1 MSSPTKFQTA
11 SNISII
17 RIFVSAKHYS
27 DAAWILHVKHL
38 RLHQFSRN
46 YLVRCALLTWCV
58 KTTGLIRLSAA
69 ITIDLMN
76 DDLTSVRHDFN
87 IHPATRIGYVSLNV
101 SDINIS
107 LDFYERVLGFKK
119 VDRPSSQ
126 RALLSVDG
134 HPSYIVELLQS
145 KDLAGYKASKP
156 ETRRAGLYHL
166 AILLP
171 KRKYLADM
179 FQNLTER
186 RSEVQFDGLADHL
199 VSESI
204 YIRDPD
210 NNGIEIYYDRP
221 SSKWEW
227 NGGQVRMATDR
238 LDTEDLLRES
248 TASGWKSMPAKTV
261 IGHVHL
267 HVRNLAK
274 AMKLYREILGLNFT
288 ATYPGAYFFA
298 AGKYHHHIATNIWLG
313 TRIHLATPGSVGL
326 NHFGIEL
333 PNKEQYEK
341 MIRQI
346 RQYKT
351 EAPQYEQSNGSSKSV
366 FLRDMDGITIR
377 LYTR

>member
-1 MSSPTKFQTA
+1 MTF
-11 SNISII
+11 
-17 RIFVSAKHYS
+17 
-27 DAAWILHVKHL
+27 
-38 RLHQFSRN
+38 
-46 YLVRCALLTWCV
+46 AL
-58 KTTGLIRLSAA
+58 
-69 ITIDLMN
+69 
-76 DDLTSVRHDFN
+76 HDFN

-101 SDINIS
+101 SDIDRS
-107 LDFYERVLGFKK
+107 LDIYGKVLGFKK
-119 VDRPSSQ
+119 VDRPSDE

-134 HPSYIVELLQS
+134 HPSYLVELQT
-145 KDLAGYKASKP
+145 KEAAGYKASMS
-156 ETRRAGLYHL
+156 ETRRAGLYHF

-171 KRKYLADM
+171 ERKYLADM
-179 FQNLTER
+179 LQNLTKR
-186 RSEVQFDGLADHL
+186 RGEILFDGLADHL

-204 YIRDPD
+204 YIRDRD
-210 NNGIEIYYDRP
+210 NIGIEIYCDKP
-221 SSKWEW
+221 SLQWKWD
-227 NGGQVRMATDR
+227 GSRVRIAIDR

-248 TASGWKSMPAKTV
+248 TASGWKAMPAKTV

-274 AMKLYREILGLNFT
+274 AMKFYREILGLNFT

-313 TRIHLATPGSVGL
+313 TSIQLASSEYVGL

-341 MIRQI
+341 TIEQL
-346 RQYKT
+346 RQYKI
-351 EAPQYEQSNGSSKSV
+351 EMPQNGQSNGSSKSV